1 MPQPAPHDLTSARRG
16 SGRLARA
23 DRAACLPARAAAG
36 RRPGCRRSHRG
47 RGQRSGRPASWLRR
61 CGAGAAVTD
70 AVGTT
75 DWWSKQRLHHTVN
88 FANWP
93 DYIDVLH
100 GKHPTLEH
108 FTALTGISVN
118 YTEPVSDNVAF
129 FNSIKPSI
137 ERKEYTGYDIIVTT
151 TNSPALG
158 ELISNN
164 WLIPLDQAM
173 MTNFRKY
180 AGRLAENPPW
190 DPGNTY
196 TMPWQSGW
204 TAIGYNSCRRH
215 DPGTSVGI
223 LFDSKYAGKVGM
235 MSDPQELGSVGL
247 LAIGVEPATSTEA
260 DWRKAATFLRKQKSD
275 GIVRGYYNQNY
286 IDNLKSGEIVVSQA
300 YSGDIFQANLQQQYR
315 DLQLLMPLEGGMFW
329 TDNMCIPLYAENPK
343 DAMALMDY
351 FYQPQVEA
359 VVEYYN
365 DYVCPVPGA
374 QQELL
379 NPSGWAAATLAAM
392 RPEIG
397 EPPSYTADSPL
408 VFPTRSIRP
417 GRGPTI
423 SSGRGRAGVVEQ
435 PVPAHRG
442 KCMTDPHA
450 AGAQVPRAQVQRA
463 RAGALA
469 GARPMSYWLDQPD
482 APAPLAP
489 LAGRAAAELVV
500 VGGGFTGL
508 WTALQAKEAEPG
520 RDVLL
525 LEGRRVAWAGSGR
538 NGGFCAASL
547 THGLSNG
554 QDRFPDELATLERL
568 GRRNLD
574 DIEKAV
580 ARYGIDCDFA
590 RTGELSV
597 ATQRWQLDGLRQT
610 AAIAGRLGSDVRLLD
625 RSAVRAEVRS
635 PTYLG
640 GLWDPAGCATLDP
653 ARLAWGLRHACLNA
667 GVRIYEDSPVRSLAA
682 EPGGAGRALRL
693 RHLAATSPRAASPW
707 PPAPSRRCYAGCG
720 TT

>member
-1 MPQPAPHDLTSARRG
+1 MPTSATIRYPTCGNEVGAEEEPAMPQPAPRDPDIGPQADPAVWRGLTGQRVSRRG
-16 SGRLARA
+16 LLRAGGLAVG
-23 DRAACLPARAAAG
+23 AATIAGGTGLAGLLAGCGDAAPA
-36 RRPGCRRSHRG
+36 
-47 RGQRSGRPASWLRR
+47 
-61 CGAGAAVTD
+61 AAVTE

-75 DWWSKQRLHHTVN
+75 AWWSKQRLHHTVN

-118 YTEPVSDNVAF
+118 YTEPVSDNVGF

-137 ERKEYTGYDIIVTT
+137 ERKQYTGYDIIVTT

-164 WLIPLDQAM
+164 WLIPLNQSM
-173 MTNFRKY
+173 MANFRKY
-180 AGRLAENPPW
+180 GGRLAENPPW

-204 TAIGYNSCRRH
+204 TAIGYNSAVVTT
-215 DPGTSVGI
+215 PGSSVGI

-260 DWRKAATFLRKQKSD
+260 DWRKAATFLQKQKSA

-315 DLQLLMPLEGGMFW
+315 DLQLLMPVEGGMFW

-343 DAMALMDY
+343 DAMTLMDY

-379 NPSGWAAATLAAM
+379 NPTGWAAATLAAM

-408 VFPTRSIRP
+408 VFPTKQYQARSR
-417 GRGPTI
+417 TYYQF
-423 SSGRGRAGVVEQ
+423 S
-435 PVPAHRG
+435 
-442 KCMTDPHA
+442 DP
-450 AGAQVPRAQVQRA
+450 
-463 RAGALA
+463 
-469 GARPMSYWLDQPD
+469 
-482 APAPLAP
+482 
-489 LAGRAAAELVV
+489 AELA
-500 VGGGFTGL
+500 L
-508 WTALQAKEAEPG
+508 WNSLFEPI
-520 RDVLL
+520 
-525 LEGRRVAWAGSGR
+525 
-538 NGGFCAASL
+538 AS
-547 THGLSNG
+547 T
-554 QDRFPDELATLERL
+554 
-568 GRRNLD
+568 
-574 DIEKAV
+574 
-580 ARYGIDCDFA
+580 
-590 RTGELSV
+590 
-597 ATQRWQLDGLRQT
+597 
-610 AAIAGRLGSDVRLLD
+610 
-625 RSAVRAEVRS
+625 
-635 PTYLG
+635 
-640 GLWDPAGCATLDP
+640 
-653 ARLAWGLRHACLNA
+653 
-667 GVRIYEDSPVRSLAA
+667 
-682 EPGGAGRALRL
+682 
-693 RHLAATSPRAASPW
+693 
-707 PPAPSRRCYAGCG
+707 
-720 TT
+720 

>member
-1 MPQPAPHDLTSARRG
+1 MPQPEPRDPDIGLHADPAVWRGLTARRVSRRG
-16 SGRLARA
+16 LLRAGGLA
-23 DRAACLPARAAAG
+23 
-36 RRPGCRRSHRG
+36 
-47 RGQRSGRPASWLRR
+47 
-61 CGAGAAVTD
+61 AGAATLAGGTGLASLLAGCGDAAPVAAVTE

-108 FTALTGISVN
+108 FTAMTGISVN
-118 YTEPVSDNVAF
+118 YTEPVSDNVGF

-137 ERKEYTGYDIIVTT
+137 ERKQYTGYDIIVTT

-164 WLIPLDQAM
+164 WLIPLDQSM
-173 MTNFRKY
+173 MANFRKY
-180 AGRLAENPPW
+180 GGRLAENPPW

-196 TMPWQSGW
+196 TMAWQSGW
-204 TAIGYNSCRRH
+204 TAIGYNSTAVTT
-215 DPGTSVGI
+215 PGSSVGI
-223 LFDSKYAGKVGM
+223 LFDNKYAGKVGM

-260 DWRKAATFLRKQKSD
+260 DWRKAATFLQKQKSD

-315 DLQLLMPLEGGMFW
+315 DLQLLMPVEGGMFW

-379 NPSGWAAATLAAM
+379 NPTGWAAATLAAM

-408 VFPTRSIRP
+408 VFPTQQYQARSR
-417 GRGPTI
+417 TYYQF
-423 SSGRGRAGVVEQ
+423 A
-435 PVPAHRG
+435 
-442 KCMTDPHA
+442 D
-450 AGAQVPRAQVQRA
+450 
-463 RAGALA
+463 
-469 GARPMSYWLDQPD
+469 
-482 APAPLAP
+482 
-489 LAGRAAAELVV
+489 AAELA
-500 VGGGFTGL
+500 L
-508 WTALQAKEAEPG
+508 WNSLFEPI
-520 RDVLL
+520 
-525 LEGRRVAWAGSGR
+525 AGS
-538 NGGFCAASL
+538 A
-547 THGLSNG
+547 
-554 QDRFPDELATLERL
+554 
-568 GRRNLD
+568 
-574 DIEKAV
+574 
-580 ARYGIDCDFA
+580 
-590 RTGELSV
+590 
-597 ATQRWQLDGLRQT
+597 
-610 AAIAGRLGSDVRLLD
+610 
-625 RSAVRAEVRS
+625 
-635 PTYLG
+635 
-640 GLWDPAGCATLDP
+640 
-653 ARLAWGLRHACLNA
+653 
-667 GVRIYEDSPVRSLAA
+667 
-682 EPGGAGRALRL
+682 
-693 RHLAATSPRAASPW
+693 
-707 PPAPSRRCYAGCG
+707 
-720 TT
+720 